1 MDFIDI
7 HTHYNSP
14 VFSLSEKAKNAKSI
28 YSIEPEDHLIDP
40 CSLGLHP
47 WHLENYPFRLQSLI
61 QQAIS
66 PMVVAIGEAGL
77 DKLCSTPLTL
87 QQQAFEAHILLSEE
101 LQKPLIIHCVKAWR
115 ELETMRKKES
125 PSQPW
130 IIHGFRGKPELA
142 TQLLNKGYYLSFG
155 TLHNP
160 ISVRLA
166 WPLSIL
172 SETDDKDISIVQV
185 VEKLADTLALPFN
198 QVAKQLVQNAQRI
211 FRML

>member
-7 HTHYNSP
+7 HTHYNTYG
-14 VFSLSEKAKNAKSI
+14 FSLSERLKNTKSI

-47 WHLENYPFRLQSLI
+47 WYLENYPFRLQSLI

-77 DKLCSTPLTL
+77 DKLCSTPLAL
-87 QQQAFEAHILLSEE
+87 QQQAFEDHILLSEE
-101 LQKPLIIHCVKAWR
+101 LQKPLIIHCVKAWN
-115 ELETMRKKES
+115 ELETMRKKKL

-155 TLHNP
+155 NLHNP
-160 ISVRLA
+160 KSVRLA